1 MVARA
6 RILVVDDEELIAQLL
21 TGVLRGEGHD
31 AEYVTDGEAALSKLR
46 GRPFDL
52 LVTDLRMPRMDGIR
66 LIEEAKAIC
75 PGTDALIMT
84 AFASAETA
92 VDALR
97 QGVSD
102 CLSKPFG
109 VDDIRAAVG
118 KCLDAREQRRT
129 RAEEVETL
137 AASVAEARGDLGRRV
152 ADLSFL
158 HDLTRL
164 IADRGTP
171 LSPCLKLIAHHFGAD
186 LVLLVGEGGVV
197 ARHGEGGDREL
208 LDLARASHRAGLP
221 REGRGGLLAA
231 SLSTGAVALRSP
243 SRTGREDLRLLSIA
257 ARDLALAVEN
267 DRLRALQRRSYIGI
281 VATLIEAVEAKD
293 RFNRGHSRRVADL
306 AVRFGQ
312 GLGLAE
318 RECEL
323 LEVAAKLHDIGKIGI
338 PEEILNKPGRL
349 TEQEFDIIKAHPVIG
364 EQILVPLDFLA
375 ETRPIVRHH
384 HERWDGEG
392 YPDRLKADA
401 IPRHAAILAIVDSF
415 DAMTSK
421 RPYRDGLPA
430 GRALEILRE
439 GAGTQWDPALVHR
452 FETVPP

>member
-1 MVARA
+1 MVAPA

-21 TGVLRGEGHD
+21 TGVLRGQGHE
-31 AEYVTDGEAALSKLR
+31 AEYVTDGEAALARLER
-46 GRPFDL
+46 QPFDL
-52 LVTDLRMPRMDGIR
+52 LVTDLRMPRMDGMR
-66 LIEEAKAIC
+66 LIEEAKALY
-75 PGTDALIMT
+75 PDTDALIMT

-102 CLSKPFG
+102 YLSKPFG

-118 KCLDAREQRRT
+118 KCLDARERRRT

-171 LSPCLKLIAHHFGAD
+171 LNPCLRLVARHFAAER
-186 LVLLVGEGGVV
+186 VLLVGENGIV
-197 ARHGEGGDREL
+197 ARHGEGSDREL
-208 LDLARASHRAGLP
+208 LDLARAAHRSGLP
-221 REGRGGLLAA
+221 RETPAGLLAA
-231 SLSTGAVALRSP
+231 PLTSGAVALRCP
-243 SRTGREDLRLLSIA
+243 SRPGREELRLLSIV

-312 GLGLAE
+312 QLGLAE
-318 RECEL
+318 RECEV
-323 LEVAAKLHDIGKIGI
+323 LEVASKLHDIGKIGI

-349 TEQEFDIIKAHPVIG
+349 SEQEFDIIKSHPVIG
-364 EQILVPLDFLA
+364 EQILMPLDFLA

-384 HERWDGEG
+384 HERWDGAG
-392 YPDRLKADA
+392 YPDGLRADA
-401 IPRHAAILAIVDSF
+401 IPRHAAILAIVDSY
-415 DAMTSK
+415 DAMTSR
-421 RPYRDGLPA
+421 RPYREGLPA
-430 GRALEILRE
+430 PRALEILKQ
-439 GAGTQWDPALVHR
+439 GAGTQWDPDLVHR
-452 FETVPP
+452 FETVPA